1 MSSNGLKDA
10 CATRASDVSA
20 RYRGPFGA
28 AQTAPPA
35 QSQSGLLD
43 RSDFFARSF
52 CQRRDD
58 RRNRA
63 RHRATATTESAIRTA
78 WLDVVLRTYEGRIL
92 PVDITVAR
100 RWGRLSQQ
108 IGNRGLDL
116 AIAATALEHGL
127 TVVTR
132 NVSDFER
139 TGVSVLDP
147 FVSRTRPK

>member
-1 MSSNGLKDA
+1 M
-10 CATRASDVSA
+10 
-20 RYRGPFGA
+20 F
-28 AQTAPPA
+28 
-35 QSQSGLLD
+35 LLD
-43 RSDFFARSF
+43 TVVLSELRKPLRQRNPNLVYWIEAVSSRDLFISVVTIGEIERGIERQQRLNPQFA
-52 CQRRDD
+52 
-58 RRNRA
+58 A
-63 RHRATATTESAIRTA
+63 RLTV

-92 PVDITVAR
+92 PVDIAVAR

-108 IGNRGLDL
+108 IGNTGLDL

-147 FVSRTRPK
+147 FGSRMRPK

>member
-1 MSSNGLKDA
+1 M
-10 CATRASDVSA
+10 
-20 RYRGPFGA
+20 
-28 AQTAPPA
+28 
-35 QSQSGLLD
+35 
-43 RSDFFARSF
+43 
-52 CQRRDD
+52 
-58 RRNRA
+58 
-63 RHRATATTESAIRTA
+63 A

-92 PVDITVAR
+92 PVDIAV
-100 RWGRLSQQ
+100 GSQQ

-147 FVSRTRPK
+147 FGSRTRSK